1 MGIPQSPILQK
12 DHFTVQAWSMKFKL
26 RWEFFFAQVQEYKME
41 VDTGTVKVD
50 SCVSYQRLQ
59 HESLVYSFI
68 YRGQSMHTANPMVVG
83 DQRIAVYCFA

>member
-1 MGIPQSPILQK
+1 
-12 DHFTVQAWSMKFKL
+12 
-26 RWEFFFAQVQEYKME
+26 ME